1 MREEPN
7 VQVTEESVPL
17 SDGEVNDL
25 LELVEEKQRS
35 RGLQGIPLDQ
45 VPMVLLPYQARW
57 HADTATVRI
66 GEKSRRIGFSW
77 GCHAAEGALEASRP
91 GIKGMDQFYMGY
103 NLGMAAENIGDVATF
118 ARAYGFAVSEITVRR
133 HRESV
138 LVTDSTGAVLR
149 NEKKDIT
156 TYKIQFASGH
166 VYEALSSNPHNWR
179 GRQGHAR
186 IDEAAFHPNLAEV
199 VKAALAFRLWGGR
212 ISITS
217 THNGDD
223 NQFNL
228 WLRDIQAGKLN
239 WSRHKVT
246 FDDALRDGFYR
257 RVCLVRGIQWTA
269 GGEAQ
274 YRAEAYADYPEQADA
289 DEELGVIP
297 KKGSGAYFTRVL
309 IEQCQDETVPVVRWQ
324 KETDWVT
331 NPDRTREASTW
342 CDEVLR
348 PLLDRMPRDRRTA
361 YGQDFGRSG
370 DLSVMLPGQSDGGSK
385 WRPPFVVELRNIPFD
400 VQQLVLFFILDRL
413 PLLQAAWF
421 DSRGNG
427 QSHAEAALQRYG
439 AMRVRMVMLTA
450 AWYGEHFPPYKAAYE
465 DQTFIAPPGEDWIAD
480 HRRVV
485 LKRGVP
491 GIDDGHDK
499 GSDGGQR
506 HGDAAVSG
514 VLFYGASRCTFA
526 PIDFHSAGA
535 RATEQIDTGVMLDG
549 TTSTGW
555 GTVPGANDFEGYL

>member
-1 MREEPN
+1 MDENLHVDVSEQAIPLS
-7 VQVTEESVPL
+7 QTEER
-17 SDGEVNDL
+17 DL

-35 RGLQGIPLDQ
+35 RGIQALTPDQ

-57 HADTATVRI
+57 HADNSTVRL

-91 GIKGMDQFYMGY
+91 GTKGMDQFYMGY

-118 ARAYGFAVSEITVRR
+118 ARAYGLAVSEISVRR

-138 LVTDSTGAVLR
+138 VVTDSSGAVLR

-156 TYKIQFASGH
+156 TYKVVFSSGH

-186 IDEAAFHPNLAEV
+186 IDEAAFHPNLQEV

-228 WLRDIQAGKLN
+228 WVRDIKAGKLN
-239 WSRHKVT
+239 WSLHRET
-246 FDDALRDGFYR
+246 FDDALREGFYR
-257 RVCLVRGIQWTA
+257 RVCLVRGIEWTA
-269 GGEAQ
+269 EGEAA

-289 DEELGVIP
+289 DEELSVIP
-297 KKGSGAYFTRVL
+297 KKGSGAYFSRML
-309 IEQCQDETVPVVRWQ
+309 IEQCQDSTIPIVRWQ
-324 KETDWVT
+324 KEADWVT
-331 NPDRTREASTW
+331 NPNRLREASQW
-342 CDEVLR
+342 CDEVLK
-348 PLLDRMPRDRRTA
+348 PLLDQMPKDRRTA

-370 DLSVMLPGQSDGGSK
+370 DLSVMVPGQNDGGTK
-385 WRPPFVVELRNIPFD
+385 WRVPFVAELRNIPFD
-400 VQQLVLFFILDRL
+400 VQQLVMFFILDRL
-413 PLLQAAWF
+413 PLLQNAWF

-439 AMRVRMVMLTA
+439 ASRVLMVMLTA

-465 DQTFIAPPGEDWIAD
+465 DKTIIAPPGEDWIAD

-506 HGDAAVSG
+506 HGDAAVGG
-514 VLFYGASRCTFA
+514 VLMYGAARSKFTLIEYTSAPDKASRWDSDSDA
-526 PIDFHSAGA
+526 D
-535 RATEQIDTGVMLDG
+535 TEFNQ
-549 TTSTGW
+549 
-555 GTVPGANDFEGYL
+555 FEGAL

>member
-1 MREEPN
+1 MDENLN
-7 VQVTEESVPL
+7 VEVSEQAVPL
-17 SDGEVNDL
+17 SQTEERDL

-35 RGLQGIPLDQ
+35 RGMRMLTPDQ
-45 VPMVLLPYQARW
+45 IPMVLLPYQARW

-91 GIKGMDQFYMGY
+91 GTKGMDQFYMGY

-118 ARAYGFAVSEITVRR
+118 ARAYGFAVSEISVRR

-138 LVTDSTGAVLR
+138 VVTDSAGAVLR

-156 TYKIQFASGH
+156 TYKVVFGSGH

-186 IDEAAFHPNLAEV
+186 IDEAAFHPNLQEV

-228 WLRDIQAGKLN
+228 WIRDIRAGKLN
-239 WSRHKVT
+239 WSLHKET
-246 FDDALRDGFYR
+246 FDDALREGFYR
-257 RVCLVRGIQWTA
+257 RVCLVRGIGWTA
-269 GGEAQ
+269 EGEAE
-274 YRAEAYADYPEQADA
+274 YRAAAYADYPEQADA
-289 DEELGVIP
+289 DEELSVIP
-297 KKGSGAYFTRVL
+297 KKGSGAYFSRML
-309 IEQCQDETVPVVRWQ
+309 IEQCQDDSIPIVRWQ
-324 KETDWVT
+324 KEADWVT
-331 NPDRTREASTW
+331 NPNRLREASQW
-342 CDEVLR
+342 CDEVLK
-348 PLLDRMPRDRRTA
+348 PLLDTMPKDKRTA

-370 DLSVMLPGQSDGGSK
+370 DLSVMVPGQTNGGTK

-400 VQQLVLFFILDRL
+400 VQQLVMFFILDRL
-413 PLLQAAWF
+413 PLLQQAWF

-439 AMRVRMVMLTA
+439 ASRVVMVMLTA
-450 AWYGEHFPPYKAAYE
+450 AWYGEYFPPYKAAYE
-465 DQTFIAPPGEDWIAD
+465 DKTFVAPPGEDWIAD

-506 HGDAAVSG
+506 HGDGAVAG
-514 VLFYGASRCTFA
+514 VLMHGAARSQFTMIEYTAGPAKSSRW
-526 PIDFHSAGA
+526 DS
-535 RATEQIDTGVMLDG
+535 D
-549 TTSTGW
+549 
-555 GTVPGANDFEGYL
+555 ANDDMPVHAKAGW

>member
-1 MREEPN
+1 MD
-7 VQVTEESVPL
+7 ESLNIDVSEQAVPL
-17 SDGEVNDL
+17 SQNEERDL

-35 RGLQGIPLDQ
+35 RGMRMLTPDQ
-45 VPMVLLPYQARW
+45 IPMVLLPYQARW

-91 GIKGMDQFYMGY
+91 GTKGMDQFYMGY

-118 ARAYGFAVSEITVRR
+118 ARAYGFAVSEISVRR

-138 LVTDSTGAVLR
+138 VVTDSAGAVLR

-156 TYKIQFASGH
+156 TYKVVFGSGH

-186 IDEAAFHPNLAEV
+186 IDEAAFHPNLKEV

-228 WLRDIQAGKLN
+228 WVRDIRAGKLN
-239 WSRHKVT
+239 WSLHKET
-246 FDDALRDGFYR
+246 FDDALREGFYR
-257 RVCLVRGIQWTA
+257 RVCLVRGIEWTA
-269 GGEAQ
+269 EGEAE
-274 YRAEAYADYPEQADA
+274 YRAAAYADYPEQADA
-289 DEELGVIP
+289 DEELSVIP
-297 KKGSGAYFTRVL
+297 KKGSGAYFSRML
-309 IEQCQDETVPVVRWQ
+309 IEQCQDDSIPIVRWQ

-331 NPDRTREASTW
+331 NPNRTREASLW
-342 CDEVLR
+342 CDEVLK
-348 PLLDRMPRDRRTA
+348 PLLDVMPKDKRTA

-370 DLSVMLPGQSDGGSK
+370 DLSVMVPGQNNGGTK

-439 AMRVRMVMLTA
+439 ASRVLMVMLTA

-465 DQTFIAPPGEDWIAD
+465 DKTFVAPPGEDWIAD

-485 LKRGVP
+485 LKKGVP

-506 HGDAAVSG
+506 HGDGAVAG
-514 VLFYGASRCTFA
+514 VMMFGASRSKFTMIEYTAA
-526 PIDFHSAGA
+526 PAKSSRWDSDTKDDMPVHAKAG
-535 RATEQIDTGVMLDG
+535 
-549 TTSTGW
+549 W
-555 GTVPGANDFEGYL
+555 

>member
-1 MREEPN
+1 MD
-7 VQVTEESVPL
+7 ESLNIDVSEQAVPL
-17 SDGEVNDL
+17 SQNEERDL

-35 RGLQGIPLDQ
+35 RGMRMLTPDQ
-45 VPMVLLPYQARW
+45 IPMVLLPYQARW

-91 GIKGMDQFYMGY
+91 GTKGMDQFYMGY

-118 ARAYGFAVSEITVRR
+118 ARAYGFAVSEISVRR

-138 LVTDSTGAVLR
+138 VVTDSAGAVLR

-156 TYKIQFASGH
+156 TYKVVFGSGH

-186 IDEAAFHPNLAEV
+186 IDEAAFHPNLKEV

-228 WLRDIQAGKLN
+228 WIRDIRAGKLN
-239 WSRHKVT
+239 WSLHKET
-246 FDDALRDGFYR
+246 FDDALREGFYR
-257 RVCLVRGIQWTA
+257 RVCLVRGIEWTA
-269 GGEAQ
+269 EGEAE
-274 YRAEAYADYPEQADA
+274 YRAAAYADYPEQADA
-289 DEELGVIP
+289 DEELSVIP
-297 KKGSGAYFTRVL
+297 KKGSGAYFSRML
-309 IEQCQDETVPVVRWQ
+309 IEQCQDDSIPIVRWQ

-331 NPDRTREASTW
+331 NPNRTREASLW
-342 CDEVLR
+342 CDEVLK
-348 PLLDRMPRDRRTA
+348 PLLDVMPKDKRTA

-370 DLSVMLPGQSDGGSK
+370 DLSVMVPGQNNGGTK

-439 AMRVRMVMLTA
+439 ASRVLMVMLTA

-465 DQTFIAPPGEDWIAD
+465 DKTFVAPPGEDWIAD

-485 LKRGVP
+485 LKKGVP

-506 HGDAAVSG
+506 HGDGAVAG
-514 VLFYGASRCTFA
+514 VMMFGASRSKFTMIEYTAA
-526 PIDFHSAGA
+526 PAKSSRWDSDTKDDMPIHAKAG
-535 RATEQIDTGVMLDG
+535 
-549 TTSTGW
+549 W
-555 GTVPGANDFEGYL
+555 